1 MKLALVGAGKIVLS
15 CLDALSQL
23 DGITLVALCVRPQSQ
38 AKGEALQQRYGIQRL
53 YTDYA
58 QLLADAEVEVVYLG
72 LPNHLHFDY
81 TRAALQAGRHVICEK
96 PFTSNLAQLQQL
108 VTLAKAQQCFLFEA
122 ITNLHSPQFAAIQQ
136 QLPRFGPIRLV
147 QCNYSQYSS
156 RYDDYLQGQ
165 VHAAFDPA
173 SSGGALYD
181 INLYNVYLVCGLF
194 GKPQQVSYHCQ
205 RGHNGIDTSGVLLLS
220 YPGFTAVCCGAK
232 DSASPSHV
240 TIQGEKGYG
249 RINDAPNSCHAVEWQ
264 VAGETG
270 GQAESSSL
278 NQMVHEFRAFADCLQ
293 RQDLARCYAWLETAL
308 IVAEVLEQGRR
319 SAGIRFAADAPL
331 A

>member
-23 DGITLVALCVRPQSQ
+23 DDITPVALCVRPQSQ

-58 QLLADAEVEVVYLG
+58 QLLADDEVEVIYLG

-81 TRAALQAGRHVICEK
+81 AQAALQAGRHVICEK
-96 PFTSNLAQLQQL
+96 PFTSNLAQLQRL
-108 VTLAKAQQCFLFEA
+108 VALAKARQCFLFEA
-122 ITNLHSPQFAAIQQ
+122 ITNLHSPQFIALQQ
-136 QLPRFGPIRLV
+136 RLPQLGPIRLV

-194 GKPQQVSYHCQ
+194 GKPHRVHYHCQ
-205 RGHNGIDTSGVLLLS
+205 RGHNGIDTSGVLLLE
-220 YPGFTAVCCGAK
+220 YAGFTAVCCGAK
-232 DSASPSHV
+232 DSASPSHA

-264 VAGETG
+264 IAGETG
-270 GQAESSSL
+270 GLAESADL
-278 NQMVHEFRAFADCLQ
+278 NHMVHEFRDFADCLG
-293 RQDLARCYAWLETAL
+293 RGDLARCHAWLETAL
-308 IVAEVLEQGRR
+308 IVAEVLEQARH
-319 SAGIRFAADAPL
+319 SAGIRFAADQAS